1 MKNRRLSSG
10 GRIDRSRPLPFK
22 FGGREYSGLAGDTVA
37 SALLANGVDVV
48 GRSFKRHRPRGMLS
62 LGIEEPNAV
71 LNIGRGRNGLPNRT
85 ASEVPLTAGLEAWP
99 TRGWP
104 SPRFDVAALL
114 GAWPAPLAAG
124 FYYKTFMGPGLPRA
138 LLGGRDAWNRLW
150 EPVLR
155 RMAGQGTAPVGTDP
169 DAYEHMNIHVDV
181 AVVGAGLAGLS
192 AAEAAAQA
200 GASVAIVERDIA
212 PGGQAL
218 NAARQPMIDG
228 GPADAWADAVFAD
241 VATKPGAYTLLR
253 TTAFGLYDQGYLA
266 AVELPADGKVAGRIW
281 HIRAGKIV
289 LATGAMERPMVFPGN
304 DRPGVMLASAM
315 ESAIARYGVRPG
327 ERAVIFANHRG
338 TDGLEAAFEDA
349 EIQVAARVSQDETVT
364 SVQASRGRLL
374 SVDIAPVLAGAPD
387 MTKRRRVTADIMA
400 TSGGWTPALQLHVM
414 TGGRQRWDEGLG
426 CFLAADGGQ
435 AGVLIA
441 GAAAGRFTAS
451 AAVADGAAKGAE
463 AAGGEAGLTPPVQD
477 FASPPQGQGIPIAA
491 MAGGGARK
499 RAFVDMQHDVTV
511 ADLELAAREGF
522 TAIEHA
528 KRYTTAGMATDQGRT
543 AQVATAAVVAA
554 ATGRAIGEVGVSGL
568 RPPVT
573 PTPFGALGGRRVG
586 PLFDLV
592 RKTPT
597 HARQVALGAVFE
609 DVGQWKR
616 ARYYPRQGESMRDAV
631 ARECAAVRTS
641 AGALDVS
648 TLGKIDVQGPDAAE
662 FMNRIYTNRMDTLK
676 PGRCRYGL
684 MLKDDGMVFDDG
696 VVARI
701 TSDRYHLT
709 TTSGNAA
716 AVMDWLEDW
725 RQTEWPHL
733 RIRLTSV
740 TEQWAGVAVAGPEAR
755 RIVAALAPESDLSNA
770 ALPHL
775 AWIDAEILGGPARIY
790 RVSFSG
796 EMGFEINTPWR
807 KGQALWD
814 AVTAAGAHPYGT
826 EAMHVLR
833 AEKGFIVVG
842 HETDGTVTPHDLGM
856 GWIVSSKKAD
866 FIGKRGLA
874 RPALVAPGRKQLVG
888 LEPEDA
894 SVVLDEG
901 AQIIADPD
909 APPPTPMLG
918 HVTSSYWSET
928 LERGIAMAL
937 VKDGALRHGE
947 RLWAWSLGQAHAVRV
962 RDTIFYDV
970 EGAQMHG

>member
-1 MKNRRLSSG
+1 VKNRRLSTG
-10 GRIDRSRPLPFK
+10 GRIDRSRPLSFK
-22 FGGREYSGLAGDTVA
+22 FGRRAYTGFAGDTVA
-37 SALLANGVDVV
+37 SALLANGVDVI
-48 GRSFKRHRPRGMLS
+48 GRSFKRHRPRGLLS

-71 LNIGRGRNGLPNRT
+71 LNIGRGRNGQPNRI
-85 ASEVPLTAGLEAWP
+85 ASEVPLTSGLEAWP

-104 SPRFDVAALL
+104 SPQFDLAAIL
-114 GAWPAPLAAG
+114 GTWPAPLAAG

-138 LLGGRDAWNRLW
+138 LLGGRDAWNGLW

-155 RMAGQGTAPVGTDP
+155 RMAGQGTAPDGIDP
-169 DAYEHMNIHVDV
+169 DAYEHMNIYVDV
-181 AVVGAGLAGLS
+181 AVVGAGLAGL
-192 AAEAAAQA
+192 AAADTA
-200 GASVAIVERDIA
+200 ALGGASVAIVERDTV
-212 PGGQAL
+212 PGGRTL
-218 NAARQPMIDG
+218 SAARQPMIDG
-228 GPADAWADAVFAD
+228 RSADAWASDTFAAVASN
-241 VATKPGAYTLLR
+241 PGAYALLR

-266 AVELPADGKVAGRIW
+266 AVELPSDGKTAGRIW
-281 HIRAGKIV
+281 HIRARKIV
-289 LATGAMERPMVFPGN
+289 LATGVMERPMVFPGN
-304 DRPGVMLASAM
+304 DRPGVMLAGAM
-315 ESAIARYGVRPG
+315 ESAIARYAVKPG
-327 ERAVIFANHRG
+327 DRAVIFANHRG
-338 TDGLEAAFEDA
+338 LDGLEAAFADA
-349 EIQVAARVSQDETVT
+349 DIHVAARVVIDEAVT
-364 SVQASRGRLL
+364 GVQASRGRLL
-374 SVDIAPVLAGAPD
+374 SVDIAPVRGGAPD
-387 MTKRRRVTADIMA
+387 MTQRRRVSADIMA

-414 TGGRQRWDEGLG
+414 TGGRQRWDETLG
-426 CFLAADGGQ
+426 CFLADGSGQ
-435 AGVLIA
+435 DGILIA
-441 GAAAGRFTAS
+441 GAAAGKFTAS
-451 AAVADGAAKGAE
+451 SALADGVTKGAD
-463 AAGGEAGLTPPVQD
+463 AAGIEAGIVPPVQD
-477 FASPPQGQGIPIAA
+477 FARPPEGQGIPIAA
-491 MAGGGARK
+491 MTNGNARK

-554 ATGRAIGEVGVSGL
+554 ATGRTIGDVGVSGL

-573 PTPFGALGGRRVG
+573 PVPFGALGGRRVG

-597 HARQVALGAVFE
+597 HARQEALGAVFE

-616 ARYYPRQGESMRDAV
+616 ARYYPRRGESMRDAV
-631 ARECAAVRTS
+631 ARECAAVRAK

-648 TLGKIDVQGPDAAE
+648 TLGKIDVQGPDAVE

-701 TSDRYHLT
+701 TADHYHLT

-725 RQTEWPHL
+725 LQTEWPHL
-733 RIRLTSV
+733 RVRLTSV
-740 TEQWAGVAVAGPEAR
+740 TEQWAGVAVAGPDAR
-755 RIVAALAPESDLSNA
+755 RIVSQLAPEADLSNE

-775 AWIDAEILGGPARIY
+775 AWIDAEISTGQARIY

-796 EMGFEINTPWR
+796 EMGFEINVPWR
-807 KGQALWD
+807 QGQALWD
-814 AVTAAGAHPYGT
+814 AVTAAGAVPYGT

-856 GWIVSSKKAD
+856 GWIVSAKKAD

-874 RPALVAPGRKQLVG
+874 RPALIAKGRKQLVG

-909 APPPTPMLG
+909 ALPPALMLG
-918 HVTSSYWSET
+918 HVTSSYWSEAMG
-928 LERGIAMAL
+928 RGIAMAL
-937 VKDGALRHGE
+937 VKDGAEQHGE
-947 RLWAWSLGQAHAVRV
+947 RLWAWSLGQAHPVRV
-962 RDTIFYDV
+962 RDTVFYDA

>member
-1 MKNRRLSSG
+1 VKNRRLPEG
-10 GRIDRSRPLPFK
+10 GRIDRARPISFQYA
-22 FGGREYSGLAGDTVA
+22 GRAYQGYAGDTIA
-37 SALLANGVDVV
+37 SALLANGVDVI
-48 GRSFKRHRPRGMLS
+48 GRSFKRHRPRGLLS

-71 LNIGRGRNGLPNRT
+71 LNIGRGRDALPNRI
-85 ASEVPLTAGLEAWP
+85 ASEVPLAPGVAAWP

-104 SPRFDVAALL
+104 SPTFDIASIL

-124 FYYKTFMGPGLPRA
+124 FYYKTFMGPGVPRA
-138 LLGGRDAWNRLW
+138 LLGGRDGWNRIW

-155 RMAGQGTAPVGTDP
+155 RMAGQGTAPTGLDP
-169 DAYEHMNIHVDV
+169 DAYDHMNIYVDV
-181 AVVGAGLAGLS
+181 AVVGAGLAGL
-192 AAEAAAQA
+192 AAANA
-200 GASVAIVERDIA
+200 AASGGASVALVERDIA
-212 PGGQAL
+212 PGGRSLSAV
-218 NAARQPMIDG
+218 RQPMIDG
-228 GPADAWADAVFAD
+228 GPADIWAGGTFAALSD
-241 VATKPGAYTLLR
+241 KPGCHALLR

-266 AVELPADGKVAGRIW
+266 AVELPEGGKTAGRIW
-281 HIRAGKIV
+281 HIRARKIV

-304 DRPGVMLASAM
+304 DRPGVKLASAM
-315 ESAIARYGVRPG
+315 EAAIARYAIRPG
-327 ERAVIFANHRG
+327 ARAVIYANHQG
-338 TDGLEAAFEDA
+338 IDGLAAAFAAAGIEVA
-349 EIQVAARVSQDETVT
+349 AQVAPDEAVT
-364 SVQASRGRLL
+364 GVQASRGRLI
-374 SVDIAPVLAGAPD
+374 SVDIAPVRDGAPD
-387 MTKRRRVTADIMA
+387 MTQRRRVSADMMA

-414 TGGRQRWDEGLG
+414 TGGRQRWDPALG
-426 CFLAADGGQ
+426 CFVADGGGQ
-435 AGVLIA
+435 DGVLIA
-441 GAAAGRFTAS
+441 GAAAGQFQAS
-451 AAVADGAAKGAE
+451 AAFADGAAKGAE
-463 AAGGEAGLTPPVQD
+463 AACVAPSAIPPVQD
-477 FASPPQGQGIPIAA
+477 FDRGPDGQGIPIAPI
-491 MAGGGARK
+491 AGGNARK

-511 ADLELAAREGF
+511 ADLELATREGF

-543 AQVATAAVVAA
+543 AQVATAAVVATS
-554 ATGRAIGEVGVSGL
+554 TGRDIGDVGVSGL

-573 PTPFGALGGRRVG
+573 PVPFGALGGRRVG

-616 ARYYPRQGESMRDAV
+616 ARYYPRASESMRDAV
-631 ARECAAVRTS
+631 ARECAAVRMS

-701 TSDRYHLT
+701 TADRYHLT

-725 RQTEWPHL
+725 LQTEWPHL
-733 RIRLTSV
+733 RVRLASV
-740 TEQWAGVAVAGPEAR
+740 TEQWAGVAVAGPDAR
-755 RIVAALAPESDLSNA
+755 RIVASLASDADLSNE

-775 AWIDAEILGGPARIY
+775 AWMEAQILGGRGRIF

-796 EMGFEINTPWR
+796 EMGFEINVPWR
-807 KGQALWD
+807 QGQALWD
-814 AVTAAGAHPYGT
+814 AVTAAGATPYGT

-866 FIGKRGLA
+866 FIGKRGLM
-874 RPALVAPGRKQLVG
+874 RPALVAKGRKQLVG

-909 APPPTPMLG
+909 APSPAPMLG
-918 HVTSSYWSET
+918 HVTSSYWSAA
-928 LERGIAMAL
+928 LERGFAMAL
-937 VKDGALRHGE
+937 IKDGAERHGD
-947 RLWAWSLGQAHAVRV
+947 RLWAWSLGKAHPVRV
-962 RDTIFYDV
+962 RDTNFYDV
-970 EGAQMHG
+970 EGARMHG

>member
-1 MKNRRLSSG
+1 MKNRRLSTG
-10 GRIDRSRPLPFK
+10 GRIDRLRPLSFK
-22 FGGREYSGLAGDTVA
+22 YGRCEYSGFAGDTVA
-37 SALLANGVDVV
+37 SALLANGVDVI
-48 GRSFKRHRPRGMLS
+48 GRSFKRHRPRGLLS

-71 LNIGRGRNGLPNRT
+71 LNIGRGRNGLPNRIAT
-85 ASEVPLTAGLEAWP
+85 EVPLTSGLVAWP

-104 SPRFDVAALL
+104 SPLFDLGALL

-124 FYYKTFMGPGLPRA
+124 FYYKTFMGPAVPRA
-138 LLGGRDAWNRLW
+138 LLGGRDAWNGLW

-155 RMAGQGTAPVGTDP
+155 RMAGQGTAPDGIDP
-169 DAYEHMNIHVDV
+169 DAYEHMNIYVDI
-181 AVVGAGLAGLS
+181 AVIGAGLAGL
-192 AAEAAAQA
+192 AAADAAVQG
-200 GASVAIVERDIA
+200 GASVAIIERDTA
-212 PGGQAL
+212 PGGRVLSAV
-218 NAARQPMIDG
+218 RQPMVDG
-228 GPADAWADAVFAD
+228 GPADVWASDTFA
-241 VATKPGAYTLLR
+241 AIAANPGTYALLR

-266 AVELPADGKVAGRIW
+266 AVELPENGKIAGRIW
-281 HIRAGKIV
+281 HIRARKIV
-289 LATGAMERPMVFPGN
+289 LATGALERPMVFPGN
-304 DRPGVMLASAM
+304 DRPGVMLAGAM
-315 ESAIARYGVRPG
+315 ESAIARYAVKPG

-338 TDGLEAAFEDA
+338 TDGLEAAFSAA
-349 EIQVAARVSQDETVT
+349 EIHVAARVAIDETVT
-364 SVQASRGRLL
+364 GVQAARGRLL
-374 SVDIAPVLAGAPD
+374 SVDIAPVRGGLPD
-387 MTKRRRVTADIMA
+387 MTQRRRVSADIMA

-414 TGGRQRWDEGLG
+414 TGGRQRWDEALG
-426 CFLAADGGQ
+426 CFIADGVGQ
-435 AGVLIA
+435 DRILIA
-441 GAAAGRFTAS
+441 GAAAGKFKAS
-451 AAVADGAAKGAE
+451 FALADGVAKGAD
-463 AAGGEAGLTPPVQD
+463 AAGIEAKPIPPVQD
-477 FASPPQGQGIPIAA
+477 FAGPPEDQGIPIAA
-491 MAGGGARK
+491 MSNGSARK

-554 ATGRAIGEVGVSGL
+554 ATERTIGDVGVSGL

-573 PTPFGALGGRRVG
+573 PVPFGALGGRRVG
-586 PLFDLV
+586 PLFDFD

-597 HARQVALGAVFE
+597 HARQEALGAVFE
-609 DVGQWKR
+609 DVGHWKR
-616 ARYYPRQGESMRDAV
+616 ARYYPQLGENMQDAV
-631 ARECAAVRTS
+631 VRECAAVRTS

-648 TLGKIDVQGPDAAE
+648 TLGKVDVQGPDSAE

-701 TSDRYHLT
+701 TADHYHLT

-725 RQTEWPHL
+725 LQTEWPNL
-733 RIRLTSV
+733 RVRLTSV
-740 TEQWAGVAVAGPEAR
+740 TEQWAGVAVAGPDAR
-755 RIVAALAPESDLSNA
+755 RIVSQLAPEADLSNE

-775 AWIDAEILGGPARIY
+775 AWTDVEVSTGQARIY

-796 EMGFEINTPWR
+796 EIGFEINVRWCQ
-807 KGQALWD
+807 GQTLWD
-814 AVTAAGAHPYGT
+814 SVTAAGAVPYGT

-856 GWIVSSKKAD
+856 GWIISTKKAD

-874 RPALVAPGRKQLVG
+874 RPALVAKGRKQLVG
-888 LEPEDA
+888 LEPEDG

-901 AQIIADPD
+901 AQIIADPN
-909 APPPTPMLG
+909 APRPTPMLG
-918 HVTSSYWSET
+918 HVTSSYWSEAMG
-928 LERGIAMAL
+928 RGIAMAL
-937 VKDGALRHGE
+937 IKDGAERHGE
-947 RLWAWSLGQAHAVRV
+947 WLWAWSLGQAHPVRV
-962 RDTIFYDV
+962 RDTVFYDAK
-970 EGAQMHG
+970 GARMRG